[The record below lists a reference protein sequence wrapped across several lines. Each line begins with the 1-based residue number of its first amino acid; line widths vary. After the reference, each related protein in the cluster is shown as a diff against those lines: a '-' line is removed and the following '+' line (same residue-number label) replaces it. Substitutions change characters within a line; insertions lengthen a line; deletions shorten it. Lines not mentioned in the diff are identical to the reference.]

1 MIENEDAAAAFG
13 VLADATRI
21 AILRAFARALEGA
34 DVGSNDPFPALSF
47 SEVYDRVDVDST
59 SQLSYHLEQLD
70 GTYLRRTDDG
80 WTFTFAGESI
90 VRLVLSGAYAGDVDF
105 DAVPVDT
112 PCPICDA
119 DRLRVVVDDLLLF
132 WECEDCER
140 RMGGLPVTPAQLR
153 GRDPEGVLSSATTR
167 LITRY
172 WRFRE
177 NACPDCGGAVGIE
190 LQESAGSV
198 DALEW
203 TAVGRCRQC
212 RRSIHGPP
220 SIWLVSHP
228 ASIAFHWDRGV
239 DVRSFGFRELTGRVT
254 AGRWGTDRVDAD
266 EYRVTYRLEG
276 AELRLTVDETLA
288 VSSTAR
294 VRTDPPRDPD

>member
-21 AILRAFARALEGA
+21 AILQAFARALEGA
-34 DVGSNDPFPALSF
+34 DVDSNDPLPALSF

-59 SQLSYHLEQLD
+59 SQLSYHLEQLE

-105 DAVPVDT
+105 DPVPVDT

-119 DRLRVVVDDLLLF
+119 DRLHVVVDDLLLF
-132 WECEDCER
+132 WECEDCKR
-140 RMGGLPVTPAQLR
+140 RMGGLPVTPAQVR
-153 GRDPEGVLSSATTR
+153 DRDPEDVLSSATTR
-167 LITRY
+167 MVTRY

-190 LQESAGSV
+190 LQESTASV

-239 DVRSFGFRELTGRVT
+239 DVRTFGFRELTERVT
-254 AGRWGTDRVDAD
+254 TGRWGTDRLDTD

-276 AELRLTVDETLA
+276 AELRLTVDGTLA

-294 VRTDPPRDPD
+294 VRTVPEPD